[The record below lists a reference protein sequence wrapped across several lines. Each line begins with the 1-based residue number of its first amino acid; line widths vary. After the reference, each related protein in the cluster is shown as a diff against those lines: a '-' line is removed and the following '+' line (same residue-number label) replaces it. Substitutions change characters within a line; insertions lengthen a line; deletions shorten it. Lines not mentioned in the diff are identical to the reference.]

1 MRLEKHESSL
11 VDYTQPLSF
20 VFNNKAYKGFKG
32 DTATF
37 VSNQQATT
45 VIEQYVEGFLTAVE
59 SEDAVVH
66 RLSVLGSLQDLMN
79 KVSWNARKLFKA
91 NVANSDMD
99 NNGAPWGLEASERVR
114 QLVDVDADNET
125 LAKIIES
132 DFESLQMVHTIL
144 SQQTG
149 IDTPLYYFVETE
161 RQPNGDWVDVTN
173 ATTFDDAMTAMDDIV
188 DKLNEKSREDIRK
201 SVRDALGS
209 LKKAA

>member
-1 MRLEKHESSL
+1 MSNQTFINQAFYALCE
-11 VDYTQPLSF
+11 
-20 VFNNKAYKGFKG
+20 YKGFKG

-37 VSNQQATT
+37 VSNQQAAT

-132 DFESLQMVHTIL
+132 DFDSLQMVHTIL

-188 DKLNEKSREDIRK
+188 DKLNEKSREDVRK

>member
-1 MRLEKHESSL
+1 MSN
-11 VDYTQPLSF
+11 QSF
-20 VFNNKAYKGFKG
+20 INQAFYALCDYKGFKG

-37 VSNQQATT
+37 VSNQQAPTI
-45 VIEQYVEGFLTAVE
+45 IEQYVEGFLTAVE

-79 KVSWNARKLFKA
+79 KCSWNARKLFKA

-114 QLVDVDADNET
+114 QLVDVDASNDE
-125 LAKIIES
+125 LIKILES
-132 DFESLQMVHTIL
+132 DFESLQLVHTIL

-173 ATTFDDAMTAMDDIV
+173 ATTFDDAMTAMDNIV
-188 DKLNEKSREDIRK
+188 DKLNEQSKEDVRQ

-209 LKKAA
+209 LKQAA

>member
-1 MRLEKHESSL
+1 MSNQTFIPQAFYALCE
-11 VDYTQPLSF
+11 
-20 VFNNKAYKGFKG
+20 YKGFKG
-32 DTATF
+32 DTARF
-37 VSNQQATT
+37 VSNHLNVDDTGIAG
-45 VIEQYVEGFLTAVE
+45 QYVEGFLSAVE

-91 NVANSDMD
+91 NNANSDMD

-114 QLVDVDADNET
+114 QLVDVNADNEE
-125 LAKIIES
+125 LVKILES

-161 RQPNGDWVDVTN
+161 RQPNGDWFDVTN
-173 ATTFDDAMTAMDDIV
+173 ATTFDDAMTAMDNIV
-188 DKLNEKSREDIRK
+188 DKLNEQSKEDVRQ

-209 LKKAA
+209 LKQAA

>member
-1 MRLEKHESSL
+1 MSNQTFINQAFYALCE
-11 VDYTQPLSF
+11 
-20 VFNNKAYKGFKG
+20 YKGFKG
-32 DTATF
+32 DTARF
-37 VSNQQATT
+37 VSNHLNVDDTGIAG
-45 VIEQYVEGFLTAVE
+45 QYVEGFLSAVE

-91 NVANSDMD
+91 NIANSDMD

-114 QLVDVDADNET
+114 QLVDVDADNEE
-125 LAKIIES
+125 LIKILES
-132 DFESLQMVHTIL
+132 DFEQLQLVHTIL

-173 ATTFDDAMTAMDDIV
+173 ATTFDDAMTAMDNIV
-188 DKLNEKSREDIRK
+188 DKLNEQSKDDIRA

>member
-1 MRLEKHESSL
+1 MSNQTFINQAFYALCE
-11 VDYTQPLSF
+11 
-20 VFNNKAYKGFKG
+20 YKGFKG
-32 DTATF
+32 DTARF
-37 VSNQQATT
+37 VSNHLNVDDTGIAG
-45 VIEQYVEGFLTAVE
+45 QYVEGFLSAVE

-114 QLVDVDADNET
+114 QLVDVDADNEE
-125 LAKIIES
+125 LIKILES
-132 DFESLQMVHTIL
+132 DFEQLQLVHTIL

-149 IDTPLYYFVETE
+149 LDTPLYYFVETE

-173 ATTFDDAMTAMDDIV
+173 ATTFDDAMTAMDNIV
-188 DKLNEKSREDIRK
+188 DKLNEQSKDDIRA

>member
-1 MRLEKHESSL
+1 MSNQTFINQAFYALCE
-11 VDYTQPLSF
+11 
-20 VFNNKAYKGFKG
+20 YKGFKG
-32 DTATF
+32 DTARF
-37 VSNQQATT
+37 VSNHLNVDDTGIAG
-45 VIEQYVEGFLTAVE
+45 QYVEGFLSAVE

-114 QLVDVDADNET
+114 QLVDVDADNEE
-125 LAKIIES
+125 LVQILES
-132 DFESLQMVHTIL
+132 DFEQLQLVHTIL

-173 ATTFDDAMTAMDDIV
+173 ATTFDDAMTAMDNIV
-188 DKLNEKSREDIRK
+188 DKLNEQSKDDIRA

>member
-1 MRLEKHESSL
+1 MSNQTFINQAFYALCE
-11 VDYTQPLSF
+11 
-20 VFNNKAYKGFKG
+20 YKGFKG
-32 DTATF
+32 DTAKY
-37 VSNQQATT
+37 VSNHPDLADDG
-45 VIEQYVEGFLTAVE
+45 VIGQYVEAFLTAAE
-59 SEDAVVH
+59 SQDAVVH

-125 LAKIIES
+125 VAKIIES
-132 DFESLQMVHTIL
+132 DFESLQMAHTIL

-173 ATTFDDAMTAMDDIV
+173 ATTFDDAMAAMDDIV

>member
-1 MRLEKHESSL
+1 MSN
-11 VDYTQPLSF
+11 QSF
-20 VFNNKAYKGFKG
+20 IPQAFYALCEYKGFKG
-32 DTATF
+32 ETAKF
-37 VSNQQATT
+37 VSCHTNEANTDDG
-45 VIEQYVEGFLTAVE
+45 ILGQYVEAFLTAVE

-79 KVSWNARKLFKA
+79 KCSWNARKLFKA

-114 QLVDVDADNET
+114 QLVDVDAGNEE
-125 LAKIIES
+125 LIKILES
-132 DFESLQMVHTIL
+132 DFESLQLVHTIL

-173 ATTFDDAMTAMDDIV
+173 ATSFDDAMTAMDAIV
-188 DKLNEKSREDIRK
+188 DKLNEQSKDNIRA

-209 LKKAA
+209 LNKAA

>member
-1 MRLEKHESSL
+1 MSN
-11 VDYTQPLSF
+11 QSF
-20 VFNNKAYKGFKG
+20 IPQAFYALCEYKGYKG
-32 DTATF
+32 ETARF
-37 VSNQQATT
+37 VSCHTNEANTDDG
-45 VIEQYVEGFLTAVE
+45 ILGQYVEGFLTSVE

-91 NVANSDMD
+91 NIANSDMD

-114 QLVDVDADNET
+114 QLVDVDADNEE
-125 LAKIIES
+125 LVKILES
-132 DFESLQMVHTIL
+132 DFEQLQLVHTIL

-161 RQPNGDWVDVTN
+161 RQPNGDWVDVTK
-173 ATTFDDAMTAMDDIV
+173 AASFDDAMTAMDEIV
-188 DKLNEKSREDIRK
+188 DKLNEQSKDDVRA

>member
-1 MRLEKHESSL
+1 MSN
-11 VDYTQPLSF
+11 QSF
-20 VFNNKAYKGFKG
+20 IPQAFYALCEYKGFKG
-32 DTATF
+32 DTARF
-37 VSNQQATT
+37 VSNHLNVDDTGIAG
-45 VIEQYVEGFLTAVE
+45 QYVEGFLSAVE

-91 NVANSDMD
+91 NNANSDMD

-114 QLVDVDADNET
+114 QLVDVNADNEE
-125 LAKIIES
+125 LVQILEA
-132 DFESLQMVHTIL
+132 DFETLQMVHTIL

-173 ATTFDDAMTAMDDIV
+173 ATSFDDAMTAMDNIV
-188 DKLNEKSREDIRK
+188 DKLNEQSREDIRK

>member
-1 MRLEKHESSL
+1 MSNQTFINQAFYALCE
-11 VDYTQPLSF
+11 
-20 VFNNKAYKGFKG
+20 YKGFKG
-32 DTATF
+32 DTARF
-37 VSNQQATT
+37 VSNHLNVDDTGIAG
-45 VIEQYVEGFLTAVE
+45 QYVEGFLSAVE

-79 KVSWNARKLFKA
+79 KVSWNARKLFAA
-91 NVANSDMD
+91 NARSELTGGD
-99 NNGAPWGLEASERVR
+99 NNGAPWGLEATERVR
-114 QLVDVDADNET
+114 QMVDVDASNDDVIN
-125 LAKIIES
+125 IIKS
-132 DFESLQMVHTIL
+132 DFDELQMVHTIL

-161 RQPNGDWVDVTN
+161 RQPNGDFVDVVK
-173 ATTFDDAMTAMDDIV
+173 AESFDDAMTAMDNIV

>member
-1 MRLEKHESSL
+1 MTNQTF
-11 VDYTQPLSF
+11 VTQAFYALCE
-20 VFNNKAYKGFKG
+20 YKGFKG
-32 DTATF
+32 DTARF
-37 VSNQQATT
+37 VSNHLNVDDTGIAG
-45 VIEQYVEGFLTAVE
+45 QYVEGFLSAVE

-91 NVANSDMD
+91 NIANSDMD

-114 QLVDVDADNET
+114 QLVDVDADNEE
-125 LAKIIES
+125 LVKILES
-132 DFESLQMVHTIL
+132 DFEQLQLVHTIL

-149 IDTPLYYFVETE
+149 IDTPLYYYVETE

-173 ATTFDDAMTAMDDIV
+173 ATTFDDAMTAMDNIV
-188 DKLNEKSREDIRK
+188 DKLNERSKEDVRQ

>member
-1 MRLEKHESSL
+1 MTNQTFINQAFYALCE
-11 VDYTQPLSF
+11 
-20 VFNNKAYKGFKG
+20 YKGFKG

-37 VSNQQATT
+37 VSNQQAAT
-45 VIEQYVEGFLTAVE
+45 VLEQYVEAFLTAVE
-59 SEDAVVH
+59 SEDATVH

-91 NVANSDMD
+91 NNANSDMD

-114 QLVDVDADNET
+114 QLVDVDAGNEE
-125 LAKIIES
+125 LIKILEA

-149 IDTPLYYFVETE
+149 IDNPLYYFVETE

-209 LKKAA
+209 LNKAA

>member
-1 MRLEKHESSL
+1 MSN
-11 VDYTQPLSF
+11 QSF
-20 VFNNKAYKGFKG
+20 IPQAFYALCEYKGFKG
-32 DTATF
+32 DTATY
-37 VSNQQATT
+37 VSNQQAAT
-45 VIEQYVEGFLTAVE
+45 VLDQYVEAFLTAVE

-79 KVSWNARKLFKA
+79 KCSWNARKLFKA

-114 QLVDVDADNET
+114 QLVDVNADNEE
-125 LAKIIES
+125 LIKILES
-132 DFESLQMVHTIL
+132 DFEQLQMVHTIL
-144 SQQTG
+144 SQTTG

-173 ATTFDDAMTAMDDIV
+173 ATTFDDAMTAMDNIV
-188 DKLNEKSREDIRK
+188 DKLNEKAREDVRA

>member
-1 MRLEKHESSL
+1 MTNQTFINQAFYALCE
-11 VDYTQPLSF
+11 
-20 VFNNKAYKGFKG
+20 YKGFKG
-32 DTATF
+32 DTATY
-37 VSNQQATT
+37 VSNQQAAT
-45 VIEQYVEGFLTAVE
+45 VIEQYVEAFLTAVE
-59 SEDAVVH
+59 NEDAVVH

-91 NVANSDMD
+91 NNANSGMD
-99 NNGAPWGLEASERVR
+99 NNGAPWGLESSERVR

-188 DKLNEKSREDIRK
+188 DNLNEKSREDIRK

>member
-1 MRLEKHESSL
+1 MTNQTFINQAFYALCE
-11 VDYTQPLSF
+11 
-20 VFNNKAYKGFKG
+20 YKGFKG
-32 DTATF
+32 DTAKY
-37 VSNQQATT
+37 VSNQQAAT
-45 VIEQYVEGFLTAVE
+45 VIEQYVEAFLTAVE
-59 SEDAVVH
+59 NEDAVVH

-91 NVANSDMD
+91 NNANSDMD
-99 NNGAPWGLEASERVR
+99 NNGAPWGLESSERVR

-125 LAKIIES
+125 VAKIIES

>member
-1 MRLEKHESSL
+1 MSNQTFINQAFYALCE
-11 VDYTQPLSF
+11 
-20 VFNNKAYKGFKG
+20 YKGFKG
-32 DTATF
+32 DTARF
-37 VSNQQATT
+37 VSNHLNVDDTGIAG
-45 VIEQYVEGFLTAVE
+45 QYVEGFLSAVE

-91 NVANSDMD
+91 NIANSDMD

-114 QLVDVDADNET
+114 QLVDVDADNEE
-125 LAKIIES
+125 LIKILES
-132 DFESLQMVHTIL
+132 DFEQLQLVHTIL

-149 IDTPLYYFVETE
+149 LDTPLYYFVETE

-173 ATTFDDAMTAMDDIV
+173 ATTFDDAMTAMDNIV
-188 DKLNEKSREDIRK
+188 DKLNEQSKDDIRA

>member
-1 MRLEKHESSL
+1 MSNQTFINQAFYALCE
-11 VDYTQPLSF
+11 
-20 VFNNKAYKGFKG
+20 YKGFKG

-37 VSNQQATT
+37 VSNHPDLADDG
-45 VIEQYVEGFLTAVE
+45 VIGQYVEAFLTAAE
-59 SEDAVVH
+59 SQDAVVH

>member
-1 MRLEKHESSL
+1 MSN
-11 VDYTQPLSF
+11 QSF
-20 VFNNKAYKGFKG
+20 IPQAFYALCEYKGFKG
-32 DTATF
+32 DTATY
-37 VSNQQATT
+37 VSNQQAAT
-45 VIEQYVEGFLTAVE
+45 VLDQYVEAFLTAVE

-79 KVSWNARKLFKA
+79 KCSWNARKLFKA

-114 QLVDVDADNET
+114 QLVDVDAGNEE
-125 LAKIIES
+125 LVKILES
-132 DFESLQMVHTIL
+132 DFEQLQMVHTIL
-144 SQQTG
+144 SQTTG

-173 ATTFDDAMTAMDDIV
+173 APTFDDAMTAMDNIV
-188 DKLNEKSREDIRK
+188 DKLNEKAREDVRQ

>member
-1 MRLEKHESSL
+1 MTNQTF
-11 VDYTQPLSF
+11 VTQAFYALCE
-20 VFNNKAYKGFKG
+20 YKGFKG
-32 DTATF
+32 DTARF
-37 VSNQQATT
+37 VSNHLNVDDTGIAG
-45 VIEQYVEGFLTAVE
+45 QYVEGFLSAVE

-91 NVANSDMD
+91 NIANSDMD

-114 QLVDVDADNET
+114 QLVDVDADNEE
-125 LAKIIES
+125 LVKILES
-132 DFESLQMVHTIL
+132 DFEQLQLVHTIL

-173 ATTFDDAMTAMDDIV
+173 ATTFDDAMTAMDNIV
-188 DKLNEKSREDIRK
+188 DKLNERSKEDVRQ

>member
-1 MRLEKHESSL
+1 MSNQTFINQAFYALCE
-11 VDYTQPLSF
+11 
-20 VFNNKAYKGFKG
+20 YKGFKG
-32 DTATF
+32 DTARF
-37 VSNQQATT
+37 VSNHLNVDDTGIAG
-45 VIEQYVEGFLTAVE
+45 QYVEGFLSAVE

-114 QLVDVDADNET
+114 QLVDVNADNEE
-125 LAKIIES
+125 LIKILES
-132 DFESLQMVHTIL
+132 DFETLQMVHTIL

-188 DKLNEKSREDIRK
+188 DKLNEQSKEDVRA

>member
-1 MRLEKHESSL
+1 MSNQTFINQAFYALCE
-11 VDYTQPLSF
+11 
-20 VFNNKAYKGFKG
+20 YKGFKG

-37 VSNQQATT
+37 VSNQQAAT

-132 DFESLQMVHTIL
+132 DFDSLQMVHTIL

-188 DKLNEKSREDIRK
+188 DKLNEKSREDVRQ

>member
-1 MRLEKHESSL
+1 MSNQTFINQAFYALCE
-11 VDYTQPLSF
+11 
-20 VFNNKAYKGFKG
+20 YKGFKG
-32 DTATF
+32 DTARF
-37 VSNQQATT
+37 VSNHLNVDDTGIAG
-45 VIEQYVEGFLTAVE
+45 QYVEGFLSAVE

-114 QLVDVDADNET
+114 QLVDVDADNEE
-125 LAKIIES
+125 LIKILES
-132 DFESLQMVHTIL
+132 DFEQLQLVHTIL

-149 IDTPLYYFVETE
+149 LDTPLYYFVETE

-173 ATTFDDAMTAMDDIV
+173 ATTFDDAMTAMDNIV
-188 DKLNEKSREDIRK
+188 DKLNEQSKDDIRA
-201 SVRDALGS
+201 SVRDALG
-209 LKKAA
+209 A

>member
-1 MRLEKHESSL
+1 MSNQTFINQAFYALCE
-11 VDYTQPLSF
+11 
-20 VFNNKAYKGFKG
+20 YKGFKG
-32 DTATF
+32 DTARF
-37 VSNQQATT
+37 VSNHLNVDDTGIAG
-45 VIEQYVEGFLTAVE
+45 QYVEGFLSAVE

-91 NVANSDMD
+91 NIANSDMD

-173 ATTFDDAMTAMDDIV
+173 ATTFDDAMTAMDNIV
-188 DKLNEKSREDIRK
+188 DKLNEQSKDDIRA

>member
-1 MRLEKHESSL
+1 MSN
-11 VDYTQPLSF
+11 QSF
-20 VFNNKAYKGFKG
+20 IPQAFYALCEYKGYKG
-32 DTATF
+32 ETARF
-37 VSNQQATT
+37 VSCHTNEANTDDG
-45 VIEQYVEGFLTAVE
+45 ILGQYVEGFLTSVE

-79 KVSWNARKLFKA
+79 KCSWNARKLFKA
-91 NVANSDMD
+91 NIANNDMD

-125 LAKIIES
+125 LVKILED
-132 DFESLQMVHTIL
+132 DFESLQLVHTIL

-161 RQPNGDWVDVTN
+161 RQPNGDWIDVTK
-173 ATTFDDAMTAMDDIV
+173 AASFDDAMTAMDEIV
-188 DKLNEKSREDIRK
+188 DKLNEQSKDDVRA